1 MKVLVTGATGFIG
14 SAVVK
19 RLNIRGHDFVEF
31 DRTIGD
37 DVRDIDSCYDH
48 VYGADAVIHLAGIL
62 GTDELFDDVQH
73 AIDVNI
79 SGAVNIMKACA
90 EFGAHYIGVTMLPV
104 FPSIYT
110 ATKVSSQRFA
120 TAFHHNT
127 GLRVTHVRAFNA
139 YGAEQKHGEGHPRK
153 IIPAFS
159 TEGWANAPL
168 KIWGDGDQ
176 TVDLIHVDQIAS
188 IFVDALYCPGDD
200 ELIEAGT
207 GFAMTVNEVADFV
220 LKVTGSTAGVEHLP
234 MRRGEIPSKDVVS
247 TGVGWKYLSVKPWH
261 DPLLLMKTVLSYRP

>member
-14 SAVVK
+14 SAVV
-19 RLNIRGHDFVEF
+19 RELNSMYHEVVEF

-48 VYGADAVIHLAGIL
+48 VYGVEAVIHLAGIL
-62 GTDELFDDVQH
+62 GTDELFDNVHH

-79 SGAVNIMKACA
+79 SGSVNIMKACS

-120 TAFHHNT
+120 SAFHHNT

-139 YGAEQKHGEGHPRK
+139 YGAEQKHGKGHPRK
-153 IIPAFS
+153 IIPAFA
-159 TEGWANAPL
+159 TEGWAGVPL
-168 KIWGDGDQ
+168 KIWGDGEQ

-188 IFVDALYCPGDD
+188 IFQDALYCPGDD
-200 ELIEAGT
+200 EVIEAGT
-207 GFAMTVNEVADFV
+207 GHAMTVNEVALEV
-220 LKVTGSTAGVEHLP
+220 LEITGSTAGMEHLP

-247 TGVGWKYLSVKPWH
+247 TRIGWEYVSDKPYH
-261 DPLLLMKTVLSYRP
+261 DPLLLMKTVLAYRP